1 MGYYRRAH
9 LHKGLSC
16 VDRAGDPVRVLA
28 TRGCQ
33 AWERQINAWNEW
45 YGFSA
50 MMVAR
55 WTAKAQ

>member
-1 MGYYRRAH
+1 M
-9 LHKGLSC
+9 HKGLSC
-16 VDRAGDPVRVLA
+16 MDRAGDPVRVLA

-50 MMVAR
+50 MMVER